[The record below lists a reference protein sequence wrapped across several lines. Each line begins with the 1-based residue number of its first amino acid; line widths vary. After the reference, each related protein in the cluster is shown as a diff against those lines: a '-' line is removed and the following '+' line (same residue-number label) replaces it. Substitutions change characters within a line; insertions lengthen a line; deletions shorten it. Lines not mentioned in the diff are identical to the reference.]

1 MKTKFKKGQS
11 VAKVIAGAGVQT
23 VTFAKVQK
31 VKGNIGQVCADD
43 DMDEVDNSLRSF
55 NLTTG
60 LAVENWIPGF
70 NSRIVSL
77 EEAKR
82 GLESGYLT
90 LDGGEVAIKTGDTS
104 WAQNQIVDI

>member
-1 MKTKFKKGQS
+1 MKAKFKKGQL
-11 VAKVIAGAGVQT
+11 VAKVIAGGGFQT

-31 VKGNIGQVCADD
+31 VNGGIGQVCSDD
-43 DMDEVDNSLRSF
+43 DMDEVDSSLRSF
-55 NLTTG
+55 NLATG

-82 GLESGYLT
+82 GIKSGYLT
-90 LDGGEVAIKTGDTS
+90 LDGDEVVP
-104 WAQNQIVDI
+104 W